1 MIYKEKIKIFCIL
14 YVFTREIKY
23 VYKGN
28 KNRNNGIMNL
38 KNKEGK
44 TIDNKKKI
52 YIKNLHLC
60 DISCDISGD
69 YFYLNLLI
77 FFC

>member
-1 MIYKEKIKIFCIL
+1 
-14 YVFTREIKY
+14 
-23 VYKGN
+23 
-28 KNRNNGIMNL
+28 MNL
-38 KNKEGK
+38 KNKEVK
-44 TIDNKKKI
+44 TIDNKIKI

-60 DISCDISGD
+60 DISCDISRD